1 MEVKL
6 DKRFVL
12 EVPAVQ
18 AWAVLAD
25 IRAVA
30 PCMPGAQ
37 ITEQTD
43 ATHYKGTVKTRIG
56 PASMQ
61 FNGTIEVL
69 ALDAATRSLQ
79 MLGKG
84 ADRTGSAASMNLSAR
99 IVEGENSGT
108 SVLEGQAVVTVSGK
122 LAQFGNRLL
131 VPVADALLAEFA
143 KNFGQAAAAV
153 PVATAPQVD
162 GGSTTAS
169 EPAAAAK
176 NQDASKPLDQPQAQ
190 PEAAPGAG
198 EAAAATAAAPPVGS
212 PAAASAPAAELNV
225 LSLLWTMVRQWW
237 RGVFGGRR

>member
-1 MEVKL
+1 MEVKI
-6 DKRFVL
+6 DKQFPL
-12 EVPAVQ
+12 EVGPAQ
-18 AWAVLAD
+18 AWAVLSD

-43 ATHYKGTVKTRIG
+43 DTHYKGTVKTRIG

-69 ALDAATRSLQ
+69 ALDATTRSLQ

-84 ADRTGSAASMNLSAR
+84 ADRTGSAASMNLTAR
-99 IVEGENSGT
+99 IVDGVSAGA

-153 PVATAPQVD
+153 AVETAPKADPAQATV
-162 GGSTTAS
+162 S
-169 EPAAAAK
+169 EPAAV
-176 NQDASKPLDQPQAQ
+176 P
-190 PEAAPGAG
+190 
-198 EAAAATAAAPPVGS
+198 AAAAVPDAAARLDAVAAPSSPPPVMPA
-212 PAAASAPAAELNV
+212 PAARAPAAELNV
-225 LSLLWTMVRQWW
+225 LSLLWSMVRQWW
-237 RGVFGGRR
+237 RNLIGGKR

>member
-6 DKRFVL
+6 DKQFLL
-12 EVPAVQ
+12 EVPAAQ

-84 ADRTGSAASMNLSAR
+84 ADRTGSAATMNLSAR
-99 IVEGENSGT
+99 IVEGAGDGT

-153 PVATAPQVD
+153 AVATATQAGPGQATV
-162 GGSTTAS
+162 S
-169 EPAAAAK
+169 EPAAEPDAAAVP
-176 NQDASKPLDQPQAQ
+176 DAAARLDAV
-190 PEAAPGAG
+190 AAPSS
-198 EAAAATAAAPPVGS
+198 PPLVMPA
-212 PAAASAPAAELNV
+212 PAARAPAAELNV
-225 LSLLWTMVRQWW
+225 LSLLWSMVRQWW
-237 RGVFGGRR
+237 RNLIGGKR

>member
-6 DKRFVL
+6 DKQFLL
-12 EVPAVQ
+12 EVPAAQ

-69 ALDAATRSLQ
+69 ALDATTRSLQ

-84 ADRTGSAASMNLSAR
+84 ADRTGSAATMNLSAR
-99 IVEGENSGT
+99 IVDGASAGA

-153 PVATAPQVD
+153 AVATAPQAGTGQATV
-162 GGSTTAS
+162 S
-169 EPAAAAK
+169 EPAAEPDAAAVP
-176 NQDASKPLDQPQAQ
+176 DAAARLDAV
-190 PEAAPGAG
+190 AAPSSP
-198 EAAAATAAAPPVGS
+198 PPVMPA
-212 PAAASAPAAELNV
+212 PAARAPAAELNV
-225 LSLLWTMVRQWW
+225 LSLLWSMVRQWW
-237 RGVFGGRR
+237 RNLIGGKR

>member
-6 DKRFVL
+6 DKQFVL
-12 EVPAVQ
+12 EVPAAQ

-43 ATHYKGTVKTRIG
+43 DTHYKGTVKTRIG

-99 IVEGENSGT
+99 IVEGATGGG

-153 PVATAPQVD
+153 TLATAPQVD
-162 GGSTTAS
+162 AGSTTAT
-169 EPAAAAK
+169 EPAAAPK
-176 NQDASKPLDQPQAQ
+176 TQDASKPLDQPQAQ

-198 EAAAATAAAPPVGS
+198 EAAAAKAAAPPVGS
-212 PAAASAPAAELNV
+212 PTAASAPAAELNV

-237 RGVFGGRR
+237 RGVFGGQR

>member
-6 DKRFVL
+6 DKQFLL
-12 EVPAVQ
+12 EVPAAQ

-69 ALDAATRSLQ
+69 ALDATTRSLQ

-84 ADRTGSAASMNLSAR
+84 ADRTGSAATMNLSAR
-99 IVEGENSGT
+99 IVDGASAGA

-153 PVATAPQVD
+153 AVATAPQAGPGQATV
-162 GGSTTAS
+162 S
-169 EPAAAAK
+169 EPAAEPDAAAVP
-176 NQDASKPLDQPQAQ
+176 DAAARLDAV
-190 PEAAPGAG
+190 AAPSS
-198 EAAAATAAAPPVGS
+198 PPLVMPA
-212 PAAASAPAAELNV
+212 PAARAPAAELNV
-225 LSLLWTMVRQWW
+225 LSLLWSMVRQWW
-237 RGVFGGRR
+237 RNLIGGKR

>member
-6 DKRFVL
+6 DKQFLL
-12 EVPAVQ
+12 EVPAAQ

-25 IRAVA
+25 IPAVA

-69 ALDAATRSLQ
+69 ALDATTRSLQ

-84 ADRTGSAASMNLSAR
+84 ADRTGSAATMNLSAR
-99 IVEGENSGT
+99 IVEGASDGT

-153 PVATAPQVD
+153 AVATAPQAGPGQATV
-162 GGSTTAS
+162 S
-169 EPAAAAK
+169 EPAAEPDVAAVP
-176 NQDASKPLDQPQAQ
+176 DAAARLDAV
-190 PEAAPGAG
+190 AAPSSP
-198 EAAAATAAAPPVGS
+198 PPVM
-212 PAAASAPAAELNV
+212 PAPAARAPATELNV
-225 LSLLWTMVRQWW
+225 LSLLWSMLRQWW
-237 RGVFGGRR
+237 HNLVGGKR

>member
-6 DKRFVL
+6 DKQFPL
-12 EVPAVQ
+12 EVGPDQ
-18 AWAVLAD
+18 AWAVLRD

-43 ATHYKGTVKTRIG
+43 DTHYKGTVKAKIG

-69 ALDAATRSLQ
+69 ALDAATRTLQ

-99 IVEGENSGT
+99 IVDGPAPGT

-122 LAQFGNRLL
+122 LAQFGSRLL
-131 VPVADALLAEFA
+131 VPVSDALLAEFA
-143 KNFGQAAAAV
+143 NYFRHAAAAV
-153 PVATAPQVD
+153 PAVAGQ
-162 GGSTTAS
+162 GS
-169 EPAAAAK
+169 
-176 NQDASKPLDQPQAQ
+176 AQ
-190 PEAAPGAG
+190 PGGETPAQATETTDAASLAVPS
-198 EAAAATAAAPPVGS
+198 AAAT
-212 PAAASAPAAELNV
+212 PATSLNA
-225 LSLLWTMVRQWW
+225 LSLAWVVIKQWL
-237 RGVFGGRR
+237 RGLFGRKP

>member
-1 MEVKL
+1 MEVKI
-6 DKRFVL
+6 DKQFPL
-12 EVPAVQ
+12 EVGPAQ
-18 AWAVLAD
+18 AWAVLSD

-69 ALDAATRSLQ
+69 ALDATTRSLQ

-84 ADRTGSAASMNLSAR
+84 ADRTGSAASMNLTAR
-99 IVEGENSGT
+99 IVDGASAGA

-153 PVATAPQVD
+153 ALATAPQAGPGQTPAPGPSVAPD
-162 GGSTTAS
+162 
-169 EPAAAAK
+169 AAAASS
-176 NQDASKPLDQPQAQ
+176 APP
-190 PEAAPGAG
+190 PVTPRPAAPAQ
-198 EAAAATAAAPPVGS
+198 
-212 PAAASAPAAELNV
+212 AAELNV
-225 LSLLWTMVRQWW
+225 LTLLWSMVRQWW
-237 RGVFGGRR
+237 RGLFGDRR

>member
-6 DKRFVL
+6 DKQFPL
-12 EVPAVQ
+12 EVGPDH
-18 AWAVLAD
+18 AWAVLRD

-43 ATHYKGTVKTRIG
+43 DTHYKGTVKAKIG

-69 ALDAATRSLQ
+69 ALDVATRTLQ

-99 IVEGENSGT
+99 IAEGPTPES

-122 LAQFGNRLL
+122 LAQFGSRLL
-131 VPVADALLAEFA
+131 VPVSDALLAEFA
-143 KNFGQAAAAV
+143 NNFRLAAAAV
-153 PVATAPQVD
+153 PSGAGQATA
-162 GGSTTAS
+162 
-169 EPAAAAK
+169 EPVAGV
-176 NQDASKPLDQPQAQ
+176 PE
-190 PEAAPGAG
+190 EAAGA
-198 EAAAATAAAPPVGS
+198 VGGAS
-212 PAAASAPAAELNV
+212 PAAPIPTPNPARPAGPPAPPAPAPSLNA
-225 LSLLWTMVRQWW
+225 LSLAWTVIKQWL
-237 RGVFGGRR
+237 RGLFGGKG

>member
-6 DKRFVL
+6 DKQFLL
-12 EVPAVQ
+12 EVPAAQ

-69 ALDAATRSLQ
+69 ALDATTRSLQ

-84 ADRTGSAASMNLSAR
+84 ADRTGSAATMNLSAR
-99 IVEGENSGT
+99 IVDGASAGA

-153 PVATAPQVD
+153 AVATAPQAGPGQATV
-162 GGSTTAS
+162 S
-169 EPAAAAK
+169 EPAAEPDAAAVP
-176 NQDASKPLDQPQAQ
+176 DAAARLDAV
-190 PEAAPGAG
+190 AAPSSP
-198 EAAAATAAAPPVGS
+198 PPVMPA
-212 PAAASAPAAELNV
+212 PAARAPAAELNV
-225 LSLLWTMVRQWW
+225 LSLLWSMVRQWW
-237 RGVFGGRR
+237 RNLIGGKR

>member
-1 MEVKL
+1 MEVKI
-6 DKRFVL
+6 DKQFL
-12 EVPAVQ
+12 LAGPAAQ

-69 ALDAATRSLQ
+69 ALDATTRSLQ

-84 ADRTGSAASMNLSAR
+84 ADRTGSAATMNLSAR
-99 IVEGENSGT
+99 IVDGASAGA

-143 KNFGQAAAAV
+143 KNFGQAAAVA
-153 PVATAPQVD
+153 VATAPQAGPGQATV
-162 GGSTTAS
+162 S
-169 EPAAAAK
+169 EPAAEPDAAAVP
-176 NQDASKPLDQPQAQ
+176 DAAARLDAV
-190 PEAAPGAG
+190 AAPSSP
-198 EAAAATAAAPPVGS
+198 PPVMPA
-212 PAAASAPAAELNV
+212 PAARAPAAELNV
-225 LSLLWTMVRQWW
+225 LSLLWSMVRQWW
-237 RGVFGGRR
+237 RNLIGGKR

>member
-6 DKRFVL
+6 DKQFPL
-12 EVPAVQ
+12 EVGPDQ
-18 AWAVLAD
+18 AWAVLRD

-43 ATHYKGTVKTRIG
+43 DTHYKGTVKAKIG

-69 ALDAATRSLQ
+69 ALDAATRTLQ

-99 IVEGENSGT
+99 IVDGPAPGT

-122 LAQFGNRLL
+122 LAQFGSRLL
-131 VPVADALLAEFA
+131 VPVSDALLAEFA
-143 KNFGQAAAAV
+143 NNFREAAAAV
-153 PVATAPQVD
+153 PAAAGQGSAQPGGETPAQATEATDAASLAVPSATA
-162 GGSTTAS
+162 T
-169 EPAAAAK
+169 PAT
-176 NQDASKPLDQPQAQ
+176 S
-190 PEAAPGAG
+190 
-198 EAAAATAAAPPVGS
+198 
-212 PAAASAPAAELNV
+212 LNA
-225 LSLLWTMVRQWW
+225 LSLAWVVIKQWL
-237 RGVFGGRR
+237 RGLFGRKP

>member
-6 DKRFVL
+6 DKQFPL
-12 EVPAVQ
+12 EVPAAQ

-69 ALDAATRSLQ
+69 ALDATTRSLQ

-84 ADRTGSAASMNLSAR
+84 ADRTGSAATMNLSAR
-99 IVEGENSGT
+99 IVDGASAGA

-153 PVATAPQVD
+153 AVATAPQAGPGQATV
-162 GGSTTAS
+162 S
-169 EPAAAAK
+169 EPAAEPDAAAVP
-176 NQDASKPLDQPQAQ
+176 DAAARLDAV
-190 PEAAPGAG
+190 AAPSS
-198 EAAAATAAAPPVGS
+198 PPLVMPA
-212 PAAASAPAAELNV
+212 PAAGAPAAELNV
-225 LSLLWTMVRQWW
+225 LSLLWSMVRQWW
-237 RGVFGGRR
+237 RNLIGGKR

>member
-1 MEVKL
+1 MEVKI
-6 DKRFVL
+6 DKQFPL
-12 EVPAVQ
+12 EVAPAQ
-18 AWAVLAD
+18 AWAVLSD

-43 ATHYKGTVKTRIG
+43 DTHYKGTVKTRIG

-69 ALDAATRSLQ
+69 SLDAATRSLQ

-84 ADRTGSAASMNLSAR
+84 ADRTGSAASMNLTAR
-99 IVEGENSGT
+99 IVDGAHGGT
-108 SVLEGQAVVTVSGK
+108 SVLEGQAVVSVSGK

-153 PVATAPQVD
+153 ALVPAPQA
-162 GGSTTAS
+162 GPGQATGA
-169 EPAAAAK
+169 EPAVAPKDLAGSGVAAGT
-176 NQDASKPLDQPQAQ
+176 D
-190 PEAAPGAG
+190 
-198 EAAAATAAAPPVGS
+198 AAAATAAPRPVMPR
-212 PAAASAPAAELNV
+212 PAAASPTAAPAAAPAAELNV
-225 LSLLWTMVRQWW
+225 LSLLWSMVRQWW
-237 RGVFGGRR
+237 RGLFGGRR